1 MRELFDITPHSTG
14 PGFRMRL
21 KTGEIDVP
29 DGRGGYIVSSG
40 MGSGKTESIKSLI
53 RHKHDEGILYCVDT
67 KDELEKMFGWIVENL
82 VVEGVLRMEDV
93 MIISSDPGRADF
105 LGQYR
110 DNPGVLMEKKVILIT
125 HVRFWTDLINHF
137 LIYKPQKEVAPF
149 DGDFR
154 TLMGRDDLRGYVIFD
169 ETPTFINPFV
179 EFDRSMLGIFGKT
192 DENGN
197 IVCKPPEELGRY
209 YDLFIRGGKND
220 LFNQAYRINRMKR
233 DVVLG
238 FIPKYYGSWVMSDTD
253 KVGITFYPVD
263 LCPGGMTIS
272 THILIFEGA
281 GNILFRGSTRFT
293 LLDTESKYNTV
304 TDFKRMDFG
313 LSRKCFDE
321 AGFGTFVKRIGRLID
336 KPSLIVCWKDINGDD
351 DGPGKSG
358 YAERFRR
365 LLVAEGVD
373 PGLFTVTYYGAT
385 DNKSTNSYRDVE
397 QILLCG
403 DWNLPNTESAKI
415 RRAYGTSTD
424 PHSQKDWYFSQLIT
438 RIGIRKHIEG
448 EVYTVWHT
456 DDFDERFI
464 ERMDAYFN
472 ENRVIG
478 KASVSHNDWEKR
490 LDGMKIR
497 SNIKEEI
504 RLLARY
510 DKDMQRAITMDSEYT
525 KEVTFCY
532 LEMIGIKRGKRER
545 GRYKALIDVLKT
557 MGINLVIIVY
567 SGFLFYSEGAKI
579 RFIVTPPIF

>member
-1 MRELFDITPHSTG
+1 MPGKEAAMRELFDITPHSTG

-197 IVCKPPEELGRY
+197 IACKPPEELGRY

-238 FIPKYYGSWVMSDTD
+238 LIPKYYDSWMMSDTD
-253 KVGITFYPVD
+253 RVGITFYPVD
-263 LCPGGMTIS
+263 LCPEGMTIS

-281 GNILFRGSTRFT
+281 GNILFRDSTRFT

-304 TDFKRMDFG
+304 TEFRKMDFG
-313 LSRKCFDE
+313 LSRKGFDE
-321 AGFGTFVKRIGRLID
+321 KGFGEFVKRIGRLID

-510 DKDMQRAITMDSEYT
+510 DKDMQKAITMDSEYT

-557 MGINLVIIVY
+557 MGINLVI
-567 SGFLFYSEGAKI
+567 A
-579 RFIVTPPIF
+579 

>member
-1 MRELFDITPHSTG
+1 MRELFDIIPHSTG
-14 PGFRMRL
+14 LGFRMRL

-29 DGRGGYIVSSG
+29 DESGGYIVSSG

-53 RHKHDEGILYCVDT
+53 RHKHSEGILYCVDT
-67 KDELEKMFGWIVENL
+67 RDELEKMFGWIVENL

-110 DNPGVLMEKKVILIT
+110 DNPEVLMEKKVILIT

-137 LIYKPQKEVAPF
+137 LIYKPGKEVAPF

-154 TLMGRDDLRGYVIFD
+154 TLMGRDDLRGYIIFD

-197 IVCKPPEELGRY
+197 ITCKSPEEMNRY
-209 YDLFIRGGKND
+209 YDLFIRGGRND
-220 LFNQAYRINRMKR
+220 LFNQAYRINRIKR

-238 FIPKYYGSWVMSDTD
+238 LIPKYYDSWMMSDTD
-253 KVGITFYPVD
+253 RVGITFYPVD
-263 LCPGGMTIS
+263 LCPEGMTIS

-293 LLDTESKYNTV
+293 LLDTENKYNTV
-304 TDFKRMDFG
+304 TEFRKMDFG

-525 KEVTFCY
+525 KEVTFAY
-532 LEMIGIKRGKRER
+532 LEMIGIKRYVRER
-545 GRYKALIDVLKT
+545 RKYDRLLETLSKLKIT
-557 MGINLVIIVY
+557 LVI
-567 SGFLFYSEGAKI
+567 K
-579 RFIVTPPIF
+579 

>member
-1 MRELFDITPHSTG
+1 MISGKEAAMRELFDITPHSTG

-67 KDELEKMFGWIVENL
+67 RDELEKMFGWIVENL

-110 DNPGVLMEKKVILIT
+110 DNPEVLMEKKVILIT

-209 YDLFIRGGKND
+209 YDLFIRGGRND

-233 DVVLG
+233 DVVLRL
-238 FIPKYYGSWVMSDTD
+238 IPKYYGSWVMSDTD

-358 YAERFRR
+358 YAERFKR

-448 EVYTVWHT
+448 EVYTVWYT

-472 ENRVIG
+472 ENRITG
-478 KASVSHNDWEKR
+478 KASVSHKDWEKK
-490 LDGMKIR
+490 LDAMDIR
-497 SNIKEEI
+497 SNTKEGI
-504 RLLARY
+504 RLLAKY
-510 DKDMQRAITMDSEYT
+510 DKDMQNAIVMDQKYI
-525 KEVTFCY
+525 KEVTFDY
-532 LEMIGIKRGKRER
+532 LEMIGLKRYARER
-545 GRYKALIDVLKT
+545 RNYKKLIELLEKL
-557 MGINLVIIVY
+557 GITLVI
-567 SGFLFYSEGAKI
+567 K
-579 RFIVTPPIF
+579 